1 HDAGGYYSQEG
12 KRGWYSFWDNSN
24 RRDLRYELG
33 GYGRLSSRRWV
44 DDGNMEM
51 TDVRENSRMRR
62 TFHTFRQNRRRMN
75 WQNGDQIR
83 VTLWRDEK
91 PPERA
96 SGSRRDRA
104 RGSWFKVTIPH
115 GANYDKAWL
124 VSSIQSHCSVSF
136 TPVDLLSLNLCENKL
151 YHLDGLS
158 DIIDKTTD
166 IKILN
171 LSKNE
176 LKSACELAKVKAL
189 KLEELWLEGNPLCST
204 FSDKSAYI
212 SAIQD
217 YFPKLLRL
225 DGQELPSPII
235 VDIRVPELIKPSQES
250 YKGPDTIKSLVLEF
264 LKQYYSIYDY
274 GNRQSLLSAYH
285 DEACFSLTIPI
296 NSEDSAS
303 SSLCEYFKES
313 RNLKMIK
320 DPYLR
325 RRLLKHTK
333 CEIVDTL
340 ITLPKTQHDFNSFR
354 VDMWFQTEKML
365 CFSINGVFKE
375 TEGEYQD
382 SVLAF
387 SRTFI
392 ATPGSNSNLCIVND
406 ELFVRDASS
415 QETQSAFSNPVTTL
429 CSSPMA
435 ILSQE
440 QQEMVQAFST
450 QSGMKP
456 NWSQK
461 CLEDNEW
468 NYSKAGEI
476 FTALQSQGKIPEEA
490 FQRTP

>member
-1 HDAGGYYSQEG
+1 
-12 KRGWYSFWDNSN
+12 
-24 RRDLRYELG
+24 
-33 GYGRLSSRRWV
+33 
-44 DDGNMEM
+44 
-51 TDVRENSRMRR
+51 
-62 TFHTFRQNRRRMN
+62 
-75 WQNGDQIR
+75 
-83 VTLWRDEK
+83 
-91 PPERA
+91 
-96 SGSRRDRA
+96 
-104 RGSWFKVTIPH
+104 
-115 GANYDKAWL
+115 
-124 VSSIQSHCSVSF
+124 
-136 TPVDLLSLNLCENKL
+136 
-151 YHLDGLS
+151 
-158 DIIDKTTD
+158 
-166 IKILN
+166 
-171 LSKNE
+171 
-176 LKSACELAKVKAL
+176 
-189 KLEELWLEGNPLCST
+189 
-204 FSDKSAYI
+204 

-235 VDIRVPELIKPSQES
+235 VDVGVPELIKPSQEHGQGS
-250 YKGPDTIKSLVLEF
+250 DRIKSLVLEF

-274 GNRQSLLSAYH
+274 GNRQGLLGAYH

-461 CLEDNEW
+461 
-468 NYSKAGEI
+468 
-476 FTALQSQGKIPEEA
+476 
-490 FQRTP
+490 